1 MFVCVWIMWLIWCEW
16 WYLLKTLLIWLWQV
30 RVLITFPVDVLIV
43 GLWLSD
49 KTRFWNVNG
58 RKICLK
64 SWAPL
69 SSWTSFLQTLPFRPS
84 VILLRPTEVS
94 STKRRSKTGRKKVE
108 GKEEAKNG
116 AKAGKNGAKRGIE
129 HKTTGYRTGTKRVC
143 VCEAQNSNPIHK

>member
-1 MFVCVWIMWLIWCEW
+1 MCELCDWYDVSDDTYSRRYWFDSGKWGYWSHSLWMF
-16 WYLLKTLLIWLWQV
+16 WLWV
-30 RVLITFPVDVLIV
+30 YDYLIKQRIWIV
-43 GLWLSD
+43 ND
-49 KTRFWNVNG
+49 

-94 STKRRSKTGRKKVE
+94 STKRRRKTGPKKVE

-116 AKAGKNGAKRGIE
+116 PKAGKNGAKRGIE